1 MSGDIQPLFAD
12 EEKDILQEV
21 MNIAF
26 GQASAELA
34 EVIDIFVVLSVPD
47 IKVLKGSDLP
57 DYLCKE
63 LKPATTVNII
73 EQSFLGKFSG
83 QALLVFPAGAEK
95 ELLHLFTQ
103 DQESNSQDIDIDI
116 DTLETETLLEVGNIL
131 IGACIGKIAELLN
144 DVVAYDPPH
153 ITAKNLNLENCESP
167 VPAENFAISI
177 RTMFRFEQ
185 QNVEG
190 YLFLIANQSS
200 IDWLKKAL
208 IAFLESFE

>member
-1 MSGDIQPLFAD
+1 MSNELQQLFAA

-57 DYLCKE
+57 DYLCHE

-73 EQSFLGKFSG
+73 EQTFLGKFSG

-95 ELLHLFTQ
+95 DLVQLFTQ
-103 DQESNSQDIDIDI
+103 DQLADCQNIDI

-131 IGACIGKIAELLN
+131 IGACIGKIAELLA

-153 ITAKNLNLENCESP
+153 ITGKNLSLDGCDSP
-167 VPAENFAISI
+167 IPAESFAISI

-208 IAFLESFE
+208 MAFLESFE

>member
-1 MSGDIQPLFAD
+1 MNDDPKQLFAED
-12 EEKDILQEV
+12 EKDILQEV

-47 IKVLKGSDLP
+47 IKIIKGSELP

-63 LKPATTVNII
+63 LKPAETVNII

-95 ELLHLFTQ
+95 DLVQLFTK
-103 DQESNSQDIDIDI
+103 DQESQIQDIDI

-131 IGACIGKIAELLN
+131 IGACIGKIAELLK
-144 DVVAYDPPH
+144 DFVAYDPPH
-153 ITAKNLNLENCESP
+153 ITAKNISLEGCDSP
-167 VPAENFAISI
+167 IPAESFAISI

-190 YLFLIANQSS
+190 YLFLIANQNS

-208 IAFLESFE
+208 MAFLESFE

>member
-1 MSGDIQPLFAD
+1 MNGDLKQVFAD

-34 EVIDIFVVLSVPD
+34 EVIDIFVLLSVPD
-47 IKVLKGSDLP
+47 IKVLKGADLP

-63 LKPATTVNII
+63 LQPAETVNII

-95 ELLHLFTQ
+95 DLVHLFTN
-103 DQESNSQDIDIDI
+103 DQESQSQDIDI

-131 IGACIGKIAELLN
+131 IGACIGKIAELLK
-144 DVVAYDPPH
+144 DIVAYDPPH
-153 ITAKNLNLENCESP
+153 ITAKNISLDGCDSP
-167 VPAENFAISI
+167 IPAESFAISI

-208 IAFLESFE
+208 MAFLESFE

>member
-1 MSGDIQPLFAD
+1 MNNAPKSLFAD

-47 IKVLKGSDLP
+47 IHVLKGSELP
-57 DYLCKE
+57 GYLCKE
-63 LKPATTVNII
+63 LKPATTINII

-83 QALLVFPAGAEK
+83 QALLIFPVGAEQ
-95 ELLHLFTQ
+95 ELLTLFTQ
-103 DQESNSQDIDIDI
+103 DQELNTQDIDI
-116 DTLETETLLEVGNIL
+116 DTLEVETLLEVGNIL
-131 IGACIGKIAELLN
+131 IGACIGKIAELLD
-144 DVVAYDPPH
+144 DVVTYDPPH
-153 ITAKNLNLENCESP
+153 LTAKDLCLEGCDSP
-167 VPAENFAISI
+167 VPAESFAISI

-190 YLFLIANQSS
+190 YLFLIANQGS
-200 IDWLKKAL
+200 IAWLKKAL
-208 IAFLESFE
+208 MTFLESFE

>member
-1 MSGDIQPLFAD
+1 MNGDQEQLFAV

-47 IKVLKGSDLP
+47 IQILKGSDLP
-57 DYLCKE
+57 DYLCNE
-63 LKPATTVNII
+63 LKPATTINII
-73 EQSFLGKFSG
+73 EQTFLGKFSG
-83 QALLVFPAGAEK
+83 QALLIFPAGAEK
-95 ELLHLFTQ
+95 ELLLLFTQ
-103 DQESNSQDIDIDI
+103 DQELNSQDIDV
-116 DTLETETLLEVGNIL
+116 DTLETETLLEIGNIL
-131 IGACIGKIAELLN
+131 IGACIGKIAELLD

-153 ITAKNLNLENCESP
+153 ITAKNLTLEGCDSP
-167 VPAENFAISI
+167 VPAESFAISI
-177 RTMFRFEQ
+177 RTRFRFEQ

-208 IAFLESFE
+208 MAFLESFE

>member
-1 MSGDIQPLFAD
+1 MNGDQEQLFAA

-47 IKVLKGSDLP
+47 IQVLKGSDLP
-57 DYLCKE
+57 DYLCHE

-95 ELLHLFTQ
+95 ELLQLFAQ
-103 DQESNSQDIDIDI
+103 DQELNSQDIDID
-116 DTLETETLLEVGNIL
+116 TLEIETLLEVGNIL
-131 IGACIGKIAELLN
+131 IGACIGKIAELLD

-153 ITAKNLNLENCESP
+153 ITAKNLTLEGCDSP
-167 VPAENFAISI
+167 VPAESFAISI

-190 YLFLIANQSS
+190 YLFLIADQSS

-208 IAFLESFE
+208 MAFLESFE

>member
-1 MSGDIQPLFAD
+1 MNGDQEQLFDA

-47 IKVLKGSDLP
+47 IQVLKGSDLP
-57 DYLCKE
+57 DYLCNE
-63 LKPATTVNII
+63 LKPATTINII

-83 QALLVFPAGAEK
+83 QALLIFPAGAEK
-95 ELLHLFTQ
+95 ELLLLFTQ
-103 DQESNSQDIDIDI
+103 DQELNSQDIDV
-116 DTLETETLLEVGNIL
+116 DTLETETLLEIGNIL
-131 IGACIGKIAELLN
+131 IGACIGKIAELLD

-153 ITAKNLNLENCESP
+153 ITAKNLTLEGCDSP
-167 VPAENFAISI
+167 VPAESFAISI
-177 RTMFRFEQ
+177 RTRFRFEQ

-208 IAFLESFE
+208 MAFLESFE

>member
-1 MSGDIQPLFAD
+1 MSDTLKQLFAD
-12 EEKDILQEV
+12 DEKDILQEV

-47 IKVLKGSDLP
+47 IHILKGSDLP
-57 DYLCKE
+57 DYLCNE
-63 LKPATTVNII
+63 LKPATVINII

-83 QALLVFPAGAEK
+83 QALLIFPAGAEK
-95 ELLHLFTQ
+95 ELLNLFTQ
-103 DQESNSQDIDIDI
+103 DQESNSQDIDI

-131 IGACIGKIAELLN
+131 IGACIGKIAELLD

-153 ITAKNLNLENCESP
+153 ITAKNLVLEGCDSP
-167 VPAENFAISI
+167 VPAESFAISI

-200 IDWLKKAL
+200 IDWLKRAL
-208 IAFLESFE
+208 TAFLESFE